1 MSAVLAPRLTESAA
15 QRADHMLA
23 LTRAWNAL
31 WARRAELSALVC
43 TRRERVEAVSQ
54 GLEEIDDQL
63 HHIEASFHVERTVLR
78 AQGVL

>member
-1 MSAVLAPRLTESAA
+1 MSAVLLHRLSESAA

-31 WARRAELSALVC
+31 WARRAELSSLVC
-43 TRRERVEAVSQ
+43 ARRERIEAVSHE
-54 GLEEIDDQL
+54 LEEIDDQL
-63 HHIEASFHVERTVLR
+63 YRIEASFRVEHTVLR